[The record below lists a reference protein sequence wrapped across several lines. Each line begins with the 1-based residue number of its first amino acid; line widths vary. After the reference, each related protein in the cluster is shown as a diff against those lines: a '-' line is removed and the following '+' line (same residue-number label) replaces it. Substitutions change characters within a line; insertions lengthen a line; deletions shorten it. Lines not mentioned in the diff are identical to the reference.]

1 MDLSGLLPHVR
12 RAVAPGRAGSARQV
26 VLEEAKAP
34 AIAALVGEAPVLVIT
49 ATRARAVSL
58 ADQLT
63 AWLGDHAEV
72 LVFPEPD
79 VLPYERI
86 APDPRL
92 LRERLRTL
100 HHLQA
105 AHQQGRPL
113 VLVASAAAVAI
124 PTVSPDAFHAATL
137 TVKEKG
143 KAPWAEFGDRLVRA
157 GYEPV
162 TTVEAPGQFARRGG
176 IIDVFSPQMEM
187 PVRIDLFGDE
197 VDNIRTF
204 DVANQRS
211 TDVVTSATIIPARE
225 LLGKPWVRPPALAL
239 EGCTPEAAARITEDL
254 RRLSAGETLA
264 DGWLYASLF
273 NTASLL
279 DHLSKQSVV
288 ILDEPRDIEMAL
300 SDLAKEA
307 DELRQELITA
317 GELPRVFPDA
327 LVPWERLQS
336 GAQVTLHRWGGEEE
350 ESLPFEPVTGY
361 GGRFRPLLGDVER
374 LVQSGVAVALVSL
387 QSQRLTELLEE
398 ADIVVRAVD
407 GVSAPPTGG
416 SVALIHGSLPGGW
429 ALPASGEGTAALPAL
444 TVLTD
449 AELFGFVKEQRK
461 RGRRA
466 VKRENPMQGI
476 SPGDYVVHIEHGIAR
491 FVGAIT
497 MQEDGGHEAR
507 EYLHLVYSGGA
518 KLYVPSDQLDRISRY
533 IGPGDHAPQLSSLGT
548 QEWERAKARV
558 KQNAMAQARELLDT
572 AAARQVKQGIEYPA
586 DTPWQQE
593 LEGSFPYVETPDQL
607 QAVYDVKADMEKL
620 QPMDRL
626 ICGDVGYGKTEV
638 AVRAAF
644 KAMQGGRQVAV
655 LVPTTVLAQQHY
667 ATFSQRLSAFPV
679 KVEVLSRFR
688 SDQEAQQVLAGLAD
702 GSVDI
707 VIGTHRLLQKGVQF
721 KNLGLAIIDEEQRFG
736 VMHKEYFKRLRHE
749 IDVLTLTATP
759 IPRTLYMAM
768 AGVRDMS
775 VIDTPPEERL
785 PVKTYVNDFDE
796 PTIRHAILR
805 ELERGGQVFFV
816 HNRVQNIAHI
826 VRQLA
831 DLVPEATF
839 AMGHGQMHEDG
850 LEQVMVEFSEGRCDV
865 LVCTTI
871 IESGL
876 DLPNVNTIIIND
888 ADKLGLAQLYQ
899 LRGRVG
905 RGSSRA
911 YAYLLYPRNKAITE
925 RAQRRLQAVFEANEA
940 GAGYFIAMK
949 DLEIRGAG
957 NLLGTEQSG
966 HVGAVGF
973 DLYCRILASAVEDV
987 KAEREGLPMPSTMP
1001 QAPAV
1006 SLDLRLPA
1014 YLPEDYVPGLDERL
1028 DIYRRMASAIETD
1041 AIDEMEQELYDR
1053 FGPLP
1058 HAVEHLL
1065 YAVRV
1070 KLLATRAG
1078 AATVQREG
1086 DDMVVRLLEGLQIP
1100 SGKLAGL
1107 TGVTPGR
1114 TLLRIDARG
1123 APNRWQ
1129 ARLEQALERLAG

>member
-1 MDLSGLLPHVR
+1 
-12 RAVAPGRAGSARQV
+12 
-26 VLEEAKAP
+26 
-34 AIAALVGEAPVLVIT
+34 
-49 ATRARAVSL
+49 
-58 ADQLT
+58 
-63 AWLGDHAEV
+63 
-72 LVFPEPD
+72 
-79 VLPYERI
+79 
-86 APDPRL
+86 
-92 LRERLRTL
+92 
-100 HHLQA
+100 
-105 AHQQGRPL
+105 
-113 VLVASAAAVAI
+113 
-124 PTVSPDAFHAATL
+124 
-137 TVKEKG
+137 
-143 KAPWAEFGDRLVRA
+143 
-157 GYEPV
+157 
-162 TTVEAPGQFARRGG
+162 
-176 IIDVFSPQMEM
+176 
-187 PVRIDLFGDE
+187 
-197 VDNIRTF
+197 
-204 DVANQRS
+204 
-211 TDVVTSATIIPARE
+211 
-225 LLGKPWVRPPALAL
+225 
-239 EGCTPEAAARITEDL
+239 
-254 RRLSAGETLA
+254 
-264 DGWLYASLF
+264 
-273 NTASLL
+273 
-279 DHLSKQSVV
+279 
-288 ILDEPRDIEMAL
+288 
-300 SDLAKEA
+300 
-307 DELRQELITA
+307 
-317 GELPRVFPDA
+317 
-327 LVPWERLQS
+327 
-336 GAQVTLHRWGGEEE
+336 
-350 ESLPFEPVTGY
+350 
-361 GGRFRPLLGDVER
+361 
-374 LVQSGVAVALVSL
+374 
-387 QSQRLTELLEE
+387 
-398 ADIVVRAVD
+398 
-407 GVSAPPTGG
+407 
-416 SVALIHGSLPGGW
+416 
-429 ALPASGEGTAALPAL
+429 
-444 TVLTD
+444 
-449 AELFGFVKEQRK
+449 
-461 RGRRA
+461 
-466 VKRENPMQGI
+466 
-476 SPGDYVVHIEHGIAR
+476 VHIEHGIAR
-491 FVGAIT
+491 FVGTIT
-497 MQEDGGHEAR
+497 MEEDPGVTR

-572 AAARQVKQGIEYPA
+572 AAARQVKQGIQYPT

-593 LEGSFPYVETPDQL
+593 LEGSFPYVETADQL
-607 QAVYDVKADMEKL
+607 QAVHDVKGDMEKL

-644 KAMQGGRQVAV
+644 KAVQGGRQVAV

-667 ATFSQRLSAFPV
+667 TTFSQRLSAFPV

-688 SDQEAQQVLAGLAD
+688 SEPEAQQVLAGLAD

-721 KNLGLAIIDEEQRFG
+721 ANLGLAIIDEEQRFG

-796 PTIRHAILR
+796 QTVRHAILR

-826 VRQLA
+826 MRQLA

-839 AMGHGQMHEDG
+839 GVGHGQMPEDH
-850 LEQVMVEFSEGRCDV
+850 LEQVMVAFSEGRCDV

-911 YAYLLYPRNKAITE
+911 YAYLLYPRSKAITE
-925 RAQRRLQAVFEANEA
+925 RAQRRLQAVFEATEA

-987 KAEREGLPMPSTMP
+987 KAGREGLPMPSAMP

-1028 DIYRRMASAIETD
+1028 DIYRRLAAATEVD
-1041 AIDEMEQELYDR
+1041 ALEEMEQELYDR

-1058 HAVEHLL
+1058 HAVEHLV

-1086 DDMVVRLLEGLQIP
+1086 DEMVVRLLEGLQVP

-1107 TGVTPGR
+1107 AGVTPGR
-1114 TLLRIDARG
+1114 TLLRVDARG

-1129 ARLEQALERLAG
+1129 PRLESALQRLAG